1 MSAQALGGDE
11 ENAYGAQISGFTRH
25 RLPLHRSQPQPSSRP
40 WGVKRPLCHPLWAL
54 TLPLEQARG
63 GHLLTAGEC
72 PAHLFGGLN
81 LEHPKDEGGML
92 CSDHGTLGSLWSLQ
106 ETKPS
111 GRKSGLWEETCP
123 LRGYWNPGSSPCLC
137 FLGCFCFCDT
147 SLAPLPC
154 SPPKMHQAAQA
165 QRIGAQATTTTR

>member
-1 MSAQALGGDE
+1 MLSRDFSGLSTKMSAQALGGDE

-63 GHLLTAGEC
+63 GHSLTAGEC

-111 GRKSGLWEETCP
+111 GRKSLGGDMPFKGILEPWLFSLP
-123 LRGYWNPGSSPCLC
+123 LLPGM
-137 FLGCFCFCDT
+137 FL
-147 SLAPLPC
+147 LP
-154 SPPKMHQAAQA
+154 
-165 QRIGAQATTTTR
+165 